1 MENINMENMNKG
13 LGNINDND
21 VFNGKLVIKEYN
33 FFNLGNVKILYP
45 NQEDIEY
52 LLGVMI
58 KSATANDEGE
68 ININIDIYDIVYEI
82 MPLVTNIDVSE
93 VTKENIEHY
102 IEIAHPEFLEV
113 VNDISVIIKSLSD
126 LFAKVVLDKTQENK
140 TKE

>member
-1 MENINMENMNKG
+1 MDNINKN

>member
-1 MENINMENMNKG
+1 MDNINKN

-102 IEIAHPEFLEV
+102 IKIAHPEFLEV

>member
-1 MENINMENMNKG
+1 MDNINKN

-102 IEIAHPEFLEV
+102 IKIAHPEFLEV

-140 TKE
+140 AKE